1 MAYDAGFGALRRP
14 GSTLGMGHRMAGP
27 KARMSAADIEAA
39 EWHGRLGGRNVDAR
53 MIEDF
58 FTWRQ
63 SPANAEAYRR
73 VETVWSGA
81 GKLAA
86 DPQVNEALEAAF
98 SRRTQRRRPPRLLLG
113 LAAVGAA
120 AALAGGFSF
129 WLQSRTVF
137 STGVGEERLVQL
149 ADGSSVR
156 LDTASRVRVRFD
168 GDRRF
173 IELQEGQAFF
183 TVAHDAGR
191 PFVVAA
197 GDAQVTAL
205 GTVFDVRREAA
216 GVKVVLVSGAVEVAD
231 KTGAAKR
238 MTAGQQARV
247 TKAGV
252 ATRAADV
259 DAETGW
265 IDGRIVFRDAPL
277 RAAVAEVNR
286 YLPEKIVLDETVTG
300 RASVNGV
307 FRTGDRD
314 AFVSTATEVF
324 DLKASAGPGGTI
336 VLTGRSE

>member
-1 MAYDAGFGALRRP
+1 
-14 GSTLGMGHRMAGP
+14 MAGP
-27 KARMSAADIEAA
+27 KARMGAAEIEAA

-53 MIEDF
+53 TIEEF
-58 FTWRQ
+58 FSWRQ
-63 SPANAEAYRR
+63 SPENAEAYRR
-73 VETVWSGA
+73 VETVWTGT
-81 GKLAA
+81 GGLTN
-86 DPQVNEALEAAF
+86 DPQVVEALDAAL
-98 SRRTQRRRPPRLLLG
+98 SRRTHRRRAPRLLLG
-113 LAAVGAA
+113 LAAVGVA

-129 WLQSRTVF
+129 WMQARTVF

-168 GDRRF
+168 NGRRF

-191 PFVVAA
+191 PFVVSA
-197 GDAQVTAL
+197 GEARITAL
-205 GTVFDVRREAA
+205 GTVFDVRRDGA
-216 GVKVVLVSGAVEVAD
+216 GVKVVLVSGSVEVAD
-231 KTGAAKR
+231 SAGTAKR
-238 MTAGQQARV
+238 MVAGQQAKV

-252 ATRAADV
+252 ATGTADV
-259 DAETGW
+259 GVETGW
-265 IDGRIVFRDAPL
+265 VEGRIVFRDAPL

-307 FRTGDRD
+307 FKIGDRD

-324 DLKASAGPGGTI
+324 RLQASAGPGGTI

>member
-1 MAYDAGFGALRRP
+1 
-14 GSTLGMGHRMAGP
+14 
-27 KARMSAADIEAA
+27 
-39 EWHGRLGGRNVDAR
+39 
-53 MIEDF
+53 
-58 FTWRQ
+58 
-63 SPANAEAYRR
+63 
-73 VETVWSGA
+73 
-81 GKLAA
+81 
-86 DPQVNEALEAAF
+86 
-98 SRRTQRRRPPRLLLG
+98 
-113 LAAVGAA
+113 
-120 AALAGGFSF
+120 
-129 WLQSRTVF
+129 
-137 STGVGEERLVQL
+137 
-149 ADGSSVR
+149 
-156 LDTASRVRVRFD
+156 
-168 GDRRF
+168 
-173 IELQEGQAFF
+173 
-183 TVAHDAGR
+183 VAHDASR

-197 GDAQVTAL
+197 GDARVTAL

-231 KTGAAKR
+231 KAGAAKR